1 MAALA
6 DAAHACAPWQCV
18 SGMHVAI
25 CYSKGAASLCRQNA
39 SISLKGAPHV
49 QLKIR
54 TLVVSFY
61 TMSIALLWFVK
72 MQSCMSYVFTW
83 YGMLPL
89 QVCSSLPADDFV
101 TARQIRALSTVWL
114 AWSKM

>member
-1 MAALA
+1 MLAALA
-6 DAAHACAPWQCV
+6 DAARTCMPWQCP
-18 SGMHVAI
+18 SGKHIAI
-25 CYSKGAASLCRQNA
+25 CYNKGAASLCRQNA
-39 SISLKGAPHV
+39 AICLIIPPHV

-54 TLVVSFY
+54 TLVVTFY

-89 QVCSSLPADDFV
+89 QVCSSLPP
-101 TARQIRALSTVWL
+101 IRSYLHA
-114 AWSKM
+114 K